1 MKIIYHPLF
10 KEELREIV
18 KYIAKDKKSA
28 SVNFNNNL
36 KQQIKDIPNNPLKYA
51 KSGYF
56 EDPNVRDMTFIG
68 YTIIYEINFEN
79 NSIEVLR
86 IFNRNKLQAHNKF

>member
-28 SVNFNNNL
+28 SINFNNNL
-36 KQQIKDIPNNPLKYA
+36 KLQIKEIPHSPLKYA
-51 KSGYF
+51 KSEYF
-56 EDPNVRDMTFIG
+56 VDPNVRDMTYMG
-68 YTIIYEINFEN
+68 HTIIYEINFES
-79 NSIEVLR
+79 NSIEILR
-86 IFNRNKLQAHNKF
+86 IFNRNKLSST

>member
-10 KEELREIV
+10 KEALREIV

-28 SVNFNNNL
+28 SIDFNKNL
-36 KQQIKDIPNNPLKYA
+36 QQQIRDIPSSPLKYV
-51 KSGYF
+51 KSRYF
-56 EDPNVRDMTFIG
+56 EDPNVRDMTYVG
-68 YTIIYEINFEN
+68 YTVIYEINFEN

-86 IFNRNKLQAHNKF
+86 IFNRNKLSST